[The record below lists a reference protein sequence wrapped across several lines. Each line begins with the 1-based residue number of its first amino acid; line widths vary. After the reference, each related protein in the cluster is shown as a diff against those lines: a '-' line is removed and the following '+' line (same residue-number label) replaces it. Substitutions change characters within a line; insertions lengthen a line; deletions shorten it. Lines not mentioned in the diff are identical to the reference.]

1 MAESTKK
8 VAFVTGAARGLGAAA
23 ATALAQQGHAVV
35 ISDILDQVGE
45 ETAQRLR
52 DAGHDATFLHHDVTS
67 ATEWQSVIDAT
78 IARHGRLDVMV
89 NNAGITL
96 VRTIE
101 DCSLADFHRVMDIN
115 FTSCFLGTQHAVRL
129 MKDSGG
135 GVIIN
140 ISSNS
145 TKDVVPESVV
155 YSPSK
160 AAVANMTKVV
170 AIHCAA
176 RGYDIRAV
184 SVHPGPMGTDML
196 LSDPTVPLDAIA
208 AGIPMGRLGRPREIG
223 EVVAFLASD
232 SASFI
237 TGSEIFVDGGM
248 TVSLAPIP
256 PAKVAR

>member
-1 MAESTKK
+1 MSASNNK
-8 VAFVTGAARGLGAAA
+8 VAFITGAARGLGAAA
-23 ATALAQQGHAVV
+23 ATAMAQQGWTVV
-35 ISDILDQVGE
+35 ITDILDKAGE

-52 DAGHDATFLHHDVTS
+52 DAGHTAEYYHLDVTDPK
-67 ATEWQSVIDAT
+67 AWVTVLDA
-78 IARHGRLDVMV
+78 ARAKFGRLDAMV
-89 NNAGITL
+89 NNAGVTL

-101 DCSLADFHRVMDIN
+101 DCSLEDFYRVMDIN
-115 FTSCFLGTQHAVRL
+115 FTSCFIGTQQAVLR

-160 AAVANMTKVV
+160 AAVANLCKVV

-176 RGYDIRAV
+176 RGYNIRVV

-196 LSDPTVPLDAIA
+196 LSDPSVPLDAIA
-208 AGIPMGRLGRPREIG
+208 SSIPLGRLGKPKEVG

-248 TVSLAPIP
+248 TVSLVPIA
-256 PAKVAR
+256 PAKPAP